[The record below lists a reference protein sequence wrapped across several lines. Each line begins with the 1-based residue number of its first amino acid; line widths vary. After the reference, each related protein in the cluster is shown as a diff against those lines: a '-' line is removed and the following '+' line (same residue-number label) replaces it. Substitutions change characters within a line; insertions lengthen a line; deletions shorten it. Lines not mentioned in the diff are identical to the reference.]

1 MDKEKLEYYK
11 NLILEKRTELLKQL
25 DHLRDSGLNESVSV
39 SSGDHSTYSFHMA
52 DQGTDTMEREQ
63 QYMFASR
70 EQNFLYHLDLALERI
85 DKGEFGKCINCG
97 QDINEERL
105 EAAPHVRLCIDCK
118 SKEELTKR

>member
-85 DKGEFGKCINCG
+85 DKGEFGQCINCG

-118 SKEELTKR
+118 SKEERTKR

>member
-11 NLILEKRTELLKQL
+11 NLILQKRTELLRQL

-118 SKEELTKR
+118 SKEERTKR